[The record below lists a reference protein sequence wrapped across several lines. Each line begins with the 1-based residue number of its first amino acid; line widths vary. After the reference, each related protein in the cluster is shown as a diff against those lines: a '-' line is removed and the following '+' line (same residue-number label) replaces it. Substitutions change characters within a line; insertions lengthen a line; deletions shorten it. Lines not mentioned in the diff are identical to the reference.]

1 VAVSASFS
9 SYVKRIIQ
17 FFENLE
23 KWLLV
28 ILLGSLA
35 TFAVLQ
41 IILRNFF
48 STGLV
53 WGDDL
58 LRHGVLWISI
68 LGASRATLEKKHIR
82 IDLLPRVLP
91 ARISFIS
98 DSICCF
104 ISFLVCAVLFWASWN
119 FVQGERLAGDIAFAS
134 IPYWC
139 LELIFPMGFAIMA
152 LRFGFSSIGGLV
164 GGPGGMET

>member
-1 VAVSASFS
+1 VSASFS

-152 LRFGFSSIGGLV
+152 LRFGFSSISGLV
-164 GGPGGMET
+164 RGSGGMET